1 MTILGEGYR
10 LSHEPYISILGG
22 RMTQVI
28 NYRLESGK
36 SYAFLGVC
44 DEDCGD
50 LDLSL
55 YDVNNRV
62 VDYDA
67 QIDDFPLVQAYVLRD
82 SVFRVKVTMSNCRNV
97 CAYGVGVFEK

>member
-10 LSHEPYISILGG
+10 LSHEPYMSILGG
-22 RMTQVI
+22 RMTQI
-28 NYRLESGK
+28 IEYRLESGK

-55 YDVNNRV
+55 YDASNRV

-82 SVFRVKVTMSNCRNV
+82 SVFRVKVTMSNCSNV
-97 CAYGVGVFEK
+97 CAYGVGVFQK